1 MISIDAPFGSPC
13 YIYARADILELLPQC
28 LKKSFVIIL
37 DDYNRTGEQNTVKLL
52 KEKLDDEKI
61 MYCEGVYSGNKD
73 IFVITSMD
81 YKFLVSL

>member
-1 MISIDAPFGSPC
+1 MNGN
-13 YIYARADILELLPQC
+13 E
-28 LKKSFVIIL
+28 
-37 DDYNRTGEQNTVKLL
+37 L